1 MHKNDFADN
10 TQKYFI
16 MTMGAPGC
24 GKNFWID
31 NFLATMVA
39 DNVDNWVVLE
49 TDAIIEEWAAEAG
62 LTYSESFGKFN
73 FKDVEKEFSKRLN
86 QAIADGK
93 NIIWNQTNMTIKSR
107 TSKLARIPADYH
119 KRLINFIVSSF
130 TLTMQLKKREE
141 ETNGAKK
148 IPMKVITQMLSSY
161 QRPDKTEGW
170 DVITE
175 IKR

>member
-1 MHKNDFADN
+1 MHKNDFADK

-16 MTMGAPGC
+16 MLMGAPAS
-24 GKNFWID
+24 GKNFFID

-49 TDAIIEEWAAEAG
+49 TDSIIEEWAAAEG
-62 LTYSESFGKFN
+62 MTYSEAFGKFN
-73 FKDVEKEFSKRLN
+73 FKDVEKEFSARLN
-86 QAIADGK
+86 KAISEGK
-93 NIIWNQTNMTIKSR
+93 NIIWNQTNMTTKSR
-107 TSKLARIPADYH
+107 TSKLTRIPGDYH
-119 KRLINFIVSSF
+119 KRLINFIVSSL
-130 TLTMQLKKREE
+130 TLTKQLKKRED

-161 QRPDKTEGW
+161 QRPDKSEGW